1 MPRKKKED
9 DIKIKRYKVVD
20 PEEQE
25 DDDVEVCS
33 MCPAL
38 RLVSI
43 DMIPDE
49 YLDLLHDEDLIKIR
63 LGYDLEDSELFMC
76 PVVYLCEMD
85 DEDDIDEDDFETIDL
100 GTSQIKIY
108 LGDGE

>member
-9 DIKIKRYKVVD
+9 DIKIKRYRVVD

-25 DDDVEVCS
+25 PDDAEVCS

-49 YLDLLHDEDLIKIR
+49 YLDFLHDEDLIKIR

-108 LGDGE
+108 LGDEE

>member
-9 DIKIKRYKVVD
+9 DIKIKRYRVVD

-25 DDDVEVCS
+25 DDAEVCS
-33 MCPAL
+33 VCPAL
-38 RLVSI
+38 RLVSL
-43 DMIPDE
+43 DMIPDK
-49 YLDLLHDEDLIKIR
+49 YLDLLHKEDLIKIR
-63 LGYDLEDSELFMC
+63 LGYDLGDSELFMC

-85 DEDDIDEDDFETIDL
+85 DEDEDGDNSETIDL

-108 LGDGE
+108 LENEE

>member
-9 DIKIKRYKVVD
+9 DIKIKRYRVVD

-25 DDDVEVCS
+25 DDAEDCS

-63 LGYDLEDSELFMC
+63 LGYDLGDSELFMC

-85 DEDDIDEDDFETIDL
+85 DDEDIDEDDFETIDL

-108 LGDGE
+108 LGDEE

>member
-9 DIKIKRYKVVD
+9 DIKIKRYRVVD

-25 DDDVEVCS
+25 DDAEVCS

-49 YLDLLHDEDLIKIR
+49 YLDLLHKEDLIKIR
-63 LGYDLEDSELFMC
+63 LGYDLKDSELFMC

-85 DEDDIDEDDFETIDL
+85 DEDDIDEEDDFETIDL

-108 LGDGE
+108 LENEE

>member
-9 DIKIKRYKVVD
+9 DIKIKRYRVVD

-25 DDDVEVCS
+25 DDAEVCS

-38 RLVSI
+38 RLVSV
-43 DMIPDE
+43 DMIPDK
-49 YLDLLHDEDLIKIR
+49 YLDLLHKEDLIKIR
-63 LGYDLEDSELFMC
+63 LGYDLGDSELFMC
-76 PVVYLCEMD
+76 PVVYLCEME
-85 DEDDIDEDDFETIDL
+85 DEDDTDEEDDFEIIDL

-108 LGDGE
+108 LGDEE

>member
-1 MPRKKKED
+1 MPRKKKDD

-25 DDDVEVCS
+25 DDAEVCS

-49 YLDLLHDEDLIKIR
+49 YLDFLHDEDLIKIR

-85 DEDDIDEDDFETIDL
+85 DDEDIDEDDFETIDL

-108 LGDGE
+108 LGDEE